1 MTIQKI
7 TDHVYAVPLGFVNVF
22 LIDQDELTL
31 IDAGIAGSEKAILA
45 AIHAVGRQAGDL
57 KHILVTHLHG
67 DHIGSLA
74 ALQRVSDAKIW
85 MHPADAE
92 LARQGLSGRP
102 SRPGPGVLNRI
113 IYTLFMG
120 RQVSTGR
127 VEPARIDGE
136 FGDGEVI
143 PAGGVIRAI
152 HTPGHTAGHTAFL
165 WEGSGG
171 VLFVGDMISHMTR
184 LGFGMLY
191 EDLAEG
197 RRSIQKITGLQ
208 FNILCFGHGA
218 TITSNAADVLR
229 VSRLMK
235 DLVTGN
241 K

>member
-7 TDHVYAVPLGFVNVF
+7 TEHVYAVPLGFVNTF

-31 IDAGIAGSEKAILA
+31 IDAGIAGSEKAILS
-45 AIHAVGRQAGDL
+45 AIQDLGRQAGDL
-57 KHILVTHLHG
+57 KQILVTHLHG

-74 ALQRVSDAKIW
+74 ALQHVSGAKIW

-102 SRPGPGVLNRI
+102 SQPGPGVLNRI
-113 IYTLFMG
+113 IYTLFVG

-136 FGDGEVI
+136 FGDGQII
-143 PAGGVIRAI
+143 PAGGGIRAI

-171 VLFVGDMISHMTR
+171 VLFAGDMIGHITR
-184 LGFGMLY
+184 LGYGMLY

-197 RRSIQKITGLQ
+197 QRSIRMIAGLQ

-229 VSRLMK
+229 ASRLVK
-235 DLVTGN
+235 GL
-241 K
+241 